1 MLDRFDADRPLVGM
15 VHLPPLPGAPRYDGD
30 RAAVRERAL
39 TDARALADSGI
50 DGLIVENFGDAPFY
64 PEEVPDHVVAE
75 MTALVG
81 AVRAAVPAPVGVNV
95 LRNDATAAM
104 SVAAATGAGFVRV
117 NVHAGARVTDQGVTE
132 GRAHETLR
140 LRDRIDCEVGIL
152 ADVAV
157 KHSAPLGR
165 TDLAGATRDLLERG
179 LADGVVVSG
188 AGTGRAVDRERLA
201 TVAAVTG
208 EFGAPTFV
216 GSGVTPESA
225 PDLLGV
231 ADGAIVGSAL
241 KEGDNPTA
249 PVARDRVADLV
260 EAARE

>member
-1 MLDRFDADRPLVGM
+1 MLDRFETDRPLVGM

-39 TDARALADSGI
+39 ADTRALADGGI

-64 PEEVPDHVVAE
+64 PEDVPDHVVAE

-81 AVRAAVPAPVGVNV
+81 AVRSAVPAPVGVNV

-117 NVHAGARVTDQGVTE
+117 NVHAGARVTDQGVIE

-157 KHSAPLGR
+157 KHSAPLGP
-165 TDLAGATRDLLERG
+165 TDAADATRDLLERG

-188 AGTGRAVDRERLA
+188 AGTGRAVDRDRLA
-201 TVAAVTG
+201 TVAEVAG

-216 GSGVTPESA
+216 GSGVTPENA

-241 KEGDNPTA
+241 KEGGDPTA

-260 EAARE
+260 DAVRG